1 MTTLDEKIIDTSVL
15 IEKQLPSFVRESSPK
30 FVSFLTSYYESQE
43 VKYNSLDIV
52 ENLIDYYNIGHYSP
66 SKLKETTKLTST
78 VGTNSTTIGVFD
90 TTGFPESNG
99 YIQIDDEI
107 IFYKSKTKTQ
117 FLDCVRSTGAFILEK
132 FPTSN
137 VTYKNSGTNTIH
149 PNGTLVYNISYQFA
163 IEFLNKIKN
172 EISPNIPEVLAQ
184 DLNIS
189 SFLKNISSFYRA
201 KGTKNSHK
209 LLFRILFNEKRVK
222 LKLQPAGTGAIINIL
237 NYSGDISAF
246 EVFSSGSGYYYEL
259 VNGQLQYP
267 PLIDIIGS
275 GTGVKN
281 PTTSIA
287 DSVAK
292 MVVTKM
298 TTSGGIFKPTQQDA
312 IPGVQVVNKGTNYVG
327 PITARVRDRNF
338 TQDQTVKCVD
348 ENNTIIGTGKVYSWS
363 DTTRELILYQ
373 ISGYFLPR
381 YSIIGEGGETPKA
394 KVSEAYPLDDL
405 NTKGNPSV
413 EVISV
418 DPNIELPKHN
428 VIKASSASLYRRK
441 VIRCELIS
449 GSLDLS
455 NVKLLELVQKRD
467 LTYKIQGATLEISE
481 IQKLDNNNYEFEL
494 GSNLD
499 YKKIFLPPSTTITQT
514 STIQSNSY
522 TNITVSSTAN
532 FPTTKGKLFIDGRL
546 VEYQSKTSTQFVN
559 CKVIRGSA
567 PLEVYNGVTA
577 HLYGRNCLADNNV
590 ATYCLFGYVNGD
602 RNSQPIEFRIVSVPS
617 KINITDGGSLYT
629 SSIFKF
635 NSSSTNTI
643 LKAKKYNF
651 GSVDEVIIENAG
663 INYRVNDKLVIDNT
677 FTYGAGFSAYVSEIQ
692 GVPVVDYDFI
702 SILGIDYIRII
713 TSQPHNISTNDVVYF
728 NSSINKQKV
737 FSVESLT
744 AFLIPK
750 PKLVN
755 AEDLSLSYTTTSK
768 SAQGSIVKI
777 AISNKGNNY
786 KKLPEIVTIDS
797 INGKNALLQL
807 NSKTIGKISSI
818 ECESISGELIG
829 DKTTQFSV
837 KFPSTSKIKNNY
849 QISKI
854 EVISGGNNYRPTDK
868 IKVNGVID
876 NNYQFK
882 IITSSGIITNI
893 EILYGGNNLSEIP
906 SITLE
911 SDYGTGAILEAKLNR
926 KLLLSDTILKLGSAT
941 TPTATIKVLNFDAQ
955 SSVLE
960 FEKLTGT
967 VTENTT
973 IYYAD
978 GSIYG
983 TIFSVNV
990 ASAYANISTTVSFPH
1005 KFLDNYG
1012 FLNDTTQRI
1021 HDSNYYQDWSYTIAS
1036 NRNTSEWK
1044 NEVIQN
1050 THPSGFKLFGKNLI
1064 ENQKSL
1070 FNNSQDVLSS
1080 SVIFKASLS
1089 NIANLNLKLS
1099 ECNTQKILID
1109 NYLSYSVG
1117 EFVYGNISKS
1127 IGIIKSISE
1136 SYIEVYLFGS
1146 SSFIFGE
1153 YVFEVDRTF
1162 ATTGVHNSNNVL
1174 VFYSGILQQPIT
1186 SYYIVDNN
1194 FIPFFEFSSF
1204 DQIIAHRLT
1213 NNFTTLDFTYQ
1224 NNTLKLYKD
1233 KLEFNSGSAE
1243 NLLISING
1251 VVQAPTFT
1259 VNGNIVT
1266 LDTNLKESDSIF
1278 VLHQQNLK
1286 KITFTGSGANYTLNY
1301 SPDSSCK
1308 LLVFANS
1315 VYQSQLVTDFSITGN
1330 QLVLSEPLTDSN
1342 IFGWYIDETINCYAL
1357 DTTVL
1362 LGNKILHVDNCAIKK
1377 LTQYVE
1383 SAATKN
1389 PESLYQITKNL
1400 IDGTVYADPD
1410 NTTVYGF
1417 DTRFKYSNPEYSTS
1431 YVEVLNEISFNG
1443 STTTFNLRYADGA
1456 EYTPVNGKNTLLVYV
1471 NNQVLDHDQYSISGS
1486 TIIFNQAYSASS
1498 KCTIID
1504 FNSKYLA
1511 NNTSTKSALL
1521 DRLNVSQNGTR
1532 KTFNLSD
1539 RGVPHYA
1546 KNVEDLFT
1554 IKNGVLKRPD
1564 SQTHSV
1570 SANKITFVDAP
1581 TASDNIKLCYFNRQL
1596 DPAKTKNVIL
1606 DSLICFDG
1614 VRSTFPI
1621 SINGILFSPI
1631 SSYHLFVIR
1640 NGVYQKPITDYTI
1653 SGSNIT
1659 FTTAPQQF
1667 EDISIYYSYDGL
1679 NQNFKFDNLRLFNN
1693 SQTRFGLTSN
1703 YVSTTVFSSSHL
1715 QVVKNGAY
1723 QYPNIDYT
1731 IGGPSDARYIDF
1743 VAAPST
1749 TDQISIIN
1757 YKSQDLVDIT
1767 NRFTQINTNTL
1778 QYTSQSPSIDT
1789 TTFLIYVNGIL
1800 QVGNAW
1806 TFDTNTN
1813 TLVFAGF
1820 VSLSLDEVQI
1830 LGFQTEKRSFDPITI
1845 SSGVFTYNLQVN
1857 SSTITTNLPLRS
1869 SDLVISINGVEQIPA
1884 SAYTVSGSTITLI
1897 NSNLPVGSVLYAY
1910 QIGSSSFDTEIIDYL
1925 DDNYLKST
1933 YKLQVNYKSFNPP
1946 ATSDVF
1952 VLRNGVAQNP
1962 GQDFTTGNG
1971 YITFDTNITPNEDVY
1986 ISYRH
1991 GSNEI
1996 AITNISG
2003 TTITLATSV
2012 SPSDYNNVVVHLNG
2026 VPQFNGVN
2034 YFIAGNTI
2042 ILPSLVDI
2050 NSIFVIKY
2058 APITFID
2065 PVEDCPNGFRT
2076 KFRLFYNQ
2084 QNIIASDILQNAD
2097 ILVSVNEVIQYPGVQ
2112 YTISANRAII
2122 EFATPPQSSDQI
2134 FMVKMNSNELIILSP
2149 VSGSNTVYD
2158 LSQSFSNDDQENLVV
2173 FSNNTWKF
2181 NELNEYN
2188 YTTSSRITL
2197 SSANTST
2204 YIFGIKFA
2212 GTFHLLDQINTPYN
2226 GINTKF
2232 NLFFNQENFMPPG
2245 TLENDMIPSESS
2257 LIVIKNG
2264 KILDPGVEY
2273 TLQGDIKSQ
2282 IQFSTAPIA
2291 ADAISVQC
2299 VGTFLKLLSITSG
2312 FGAKIYN
2319 LKTQTS
2325 VDYYP
2330 NADIERPRPHE
2341 NQILVIRDGNIQSPL
2356 YDYYIDN
2363 NKIVFTSN
2371 VTASKLV
2378 VLDFKGTAADVAVNS
2393 VSYQINVNDKI
2404 QISGEQSERTITQVI
2419 SPTVVKTTQY
2429 TGPKPSGFVGSAAVS
2444 GGKVTSV
2451 SITNGGS
2458 GYRYPAILRTLG
2470 VGYSAKATASVN
2482 NTLGGAIQAPVII
2495 QYPGYNQYQAPSVV
2509 ATSYAYSYTKM
2520 PLSTSNVRIGTKL
2533 SSNILP
2539 SAEIIPVANAQ
2550 NFEQSDVAIAI
2561 SSVTGSGAT
2570 FRPFISK
2577 GRIRKVEVLTS
2588 GIGYDDRDAE
2598 VIVVGGGGVGCI
2610 LELVLDSMGRVT
2622 SIIVR
2627 NSGEGYD
2634 TYRVIID
2641 NDIIEYT
2648 NIVSNQLIGCTRAIT
2663 AAAHN
2668 QNDIVYYDK
2677 FI

>member
-1 MTTLDEKIIDTSVL
+1 MSTLEEKIIDTSVL

-52 ENLIDYYNIGHYSP
+52 ENLIEYYNIGYYSP
-66 SKLKETTKLTST
+66 NKLKEYSTTTSN
-78 VGTNSTTIGVFD
+78 VSVNSTTISVLD
-90 TTGFPESNG
+90 TIGFPESNG
-99 YIQIDDEI
+99 YIQIDNEI
-107 IFYKSKTKTQ
+107 IFYRSKTKTQ
-117 FLDCVRSTGAFILEK
+117 FLDCVRATGAFILEK
-132 FPTSN
+132 FPASNIVYKTS
-137 VTYKNSGTNTIH
+137 KSAEAHLPGSK
-149 PNGTLVYNISYQFA
+149 VYNLSYYFVT
-163 IEFLNKIKN
+163 EFLDKIKS
-172 EISPNIPEVLAQ
+172 EISPSIPEVLAPE
-184 DLNIS
+184 LNIS

-201 KGTKNSHK
+201 KGTENSHK
-209 LLFRILFNEKRVK
+209 LLFRILFNERRVK
-222 LKLQPAGTGAIINIL
+222 LKLKAGGTGALIEIL
-237 NYSGDISAF
+237 NYSGDISSYQILSA
-246 EVFSSGSGYYYEL
+246 GSNYYYEL
-259 VNGQLQYP
+259 SNGQLVSP

-275 GTGVKN
+275 GAGAKDEVN
-281 PTTSIA
+281 SIA
-287 DSVAK
+287 SKKAE
-292 MVVTKM
+292 MVVTGM
-298 TTSGGIFKPTQQDA
+298 NSSGGITS
-312 IPGVQVVNKGTNYVG
+312 VQVLNKGSGYIG
-327 PITARVRDRNF
+327 PITARVRERLY
-338 TQDQTVKCVD
+338 TQDQVVNCVD
-348 ENNTIIGTGKVYSWS
+348 SNNNIIGTGKVYSWS
-363 DTTRELILYQ
+363 DSSRELILYQ
-373 ISGYFLPR
+373 ISGYFTANSKLIGVGEESPR
-381 YSIIGEGGETPKA
+381 ARISASYPINQLNKEGIPSIEIIPTDPIIERPK
-394 KVSEAYPLDDL
+394 E
-405 NTKGNPSV
+405 
-413 EVISV
+413 
-418 DPNIELPKHN
+418 N
-428 VIKASSASLYRRK
+428 VIKPSSASFYERRI
-441 VIRCELIS
+441 IRCELIS
-449 GSLDLS
+449 PSANLDGLT
-455 NVKLLELVQKRD
+455 LLELVQKRD
-467 LTYKIQGATLEISE
+467 LNYQISGASVEVSE
-481 IQKLDNNNYEFEL
+481 IQKVEENLYEFEI
-494 GSNLD
+494 GDNLS
-499 YKKIFLPPSTTITQT
+499 YSKLFLPPSTLITQT
-514 STIQSNSY
+514 ANLQSNSY
-522 TNITVSSTAN
+522 NTLTVSSTTN
-532 FPTTKGKLFIDGRL
+532 FPTNNGKLFINGRI
-546 VEYQSKTSTQFVN
+546 VEYRTKNQTQFLD
-559 CKVIRGSA
+559 CRIISGSS
-567 PLEVYNGVTA
+567 PLTVYNSDKA
-577 HLYGRNCLADNNV
+577 YLYGRTCLSGGSTD
-590 ATYCLFGYVNGD
+590 YFLYGYPNGD
-602 RNSQPIEFRIVSVPS
+602 RSKTPWQFRLLALPS
-617 KINITDGGSLYT
+617 KVTITNGGALYT
-629 SSIFKF
+629 SSLFKF
-635 NSSSTNTI
+635 DASTTNAI
-643 LKAKKYNF
+643 LKSKNYNF
-651 GSVDEVIIENAG
+651 GSVDEVILENPG
-663 INYRVNDKLVIDNT
+663 KNYKVYEKLLVDNT
-677 FTYGAGFSAYVSEIQ
+677 FTFGQGFSAYISEVF
-692 GVPVVDYDFI
+692 GVEVENYSFTTI
-702 SILGIDYIRII
+702 FGQNYIKI
-713 TSQPHNISTNDVVYF
+713 TTKTAHNLVQADVVSF
-728 NSSINKQKV
+728 NVSSLQNQKV
-737 FSVESLT
+737 FSVESDKV
-744 AFLIPK
+744 FLILRPSNFTDTT
-750 PKLVN
+750 LT
-755 AEDLSLSYTTTSK
+755 LSYTTTSK
-768 SAQGSIVKI
+768 SALGGISKI
-777 AISNKGNNY
+777 IISNKGNNY
-786 KKLPEIVTIDS
+786 KKLPAIIGIDTLS
-797 INGKNALLQL
+797 GTGALLQL
-807 NSKTIGKISSI
+807 NSSTIGKLSSI
-818 ECESISGELIG
+818 SCESISGELIG
-829 DKTTQFSV
+829 HRNTQYSV
-837 KFPSTSKIKNNY
+837 KFPSTAKLKNNY

-854 EVISGGNNYRPTDK
+854 EVVSGGNNYRPTDK
-868 IKVNGVID
+868 IKVNGAID
-876 NNYQFK
+876 PNYKFN
-882 IITSSGIITNI
+882 IVTSSGIITTV
-893 EILYGGNNLSEIP
+893 EMLYGGNNLTAIPQIEIESEF
-906 SITLE
+906 
-911 SDYGTGAILEAKLNR
+911 GTGAVLEAKLSR
-926 KLLLSDTILKLGSAT
+926 KLLFVNDILKFGSFT
-941 TPTATIKVLNFDAQ
+941 NPTATCKVLNFDSQ

-960 FEKLTGT
+960 FEKLSGT
-967 VTENTT
+967 INENDL
-973 IYYAD
+973 IYFTD
-978 GSIYG
+978 GSVYG
-983 TIFSVNV
+983 NIFSIRT
-990 ASAYANISTTVSFPH
+990 ASAHSQISTNISFPY

-1012 FLNDTTQRI
+1012 FLNDSTQRI
-1021 HDSNYYQDWSYTIAS
+1021 HDSNFYQDWSYLIAS
-1036 NRNTSEWK
+1036 NKNTLEWK

-1070 FNNSQDVLSS
+1070 FASQQDVFNS
-1080 SVIFKASLS
+1080 SVIFKTTL
-1089 NIANLNLKLS
+1089 ANLINLNIKLS
-1099 ECNTQKILID
+1099 DCNTQKVLIN
-1109 NYLSYSVG
+1109 NYAAYSVG
-1117 EFVYGNISKS
+1117 NFVYGNTSKS
-1127 IGIIKSISE
+1127 TGLIKSITE
-1136 SYIEVYLFGS
+1136 SYIEVYLLGN
-1146 SSFIFGE
+1146 SSFIIGE
-1153 YVFEVDRTF
+1153 YLFEVSKDF
-1162 ATTGVHNSNNVL
+1162 ATIGTNANNSTFI
-1174 VFYSGILQQPIT
+1174 FYSGILQKPEVA
-1186 SYYIVDNN
+1186 YYISDDN
-1194 FIPFFEFSSF
+1194 FIPRF
-1204 DQIIAHRLT
+1204 
-1213 NNFTTLDFTYQ
+1213 
-1224 NNTLKLYKD
+1224 
-1233 KLEFNSGSAE
+1233 EFNSNDELIAHKLTNDFDIIDYIVNGSTISLFKNNTSFVSGTSQ

-1259 VNGNIVT
+1259 VSGNTVT
-1266 LDTNLKESDSIF
+1266 LGSTLSSSDSIF
-1278 VLHQQNLK
+1278 VLYQQNLK
-1286 KITFTGSGANYTLNY
+1286 SLTFTGSGTNYTLNY
-1301 SPDSSCK
+1301 NPDSSCR
-1308 LLVFANS
+1308 LLIFTNS
-1315 VYQSQLVTDFSITGN
+1315 VYQSQLVTDFSVTGN
-1330 QLVLSEPLTDSN
+1330 QLVLSESVPASN
-1342 IFGWYIDETINCYAL
+1342 IFGWYIDESVACY
-1357 DTTVL
+1357 L
-1362 LGNKILHVDNCAIKK
+1362 LSIPTLQNNKILDVDNCEVKK

-1389 PESLYQITKNL
+1389 PESLYQITKDL
-1400 IDGTVYADPD
+1400 IDGTVYTDPD

-1417 DTRFKYSNPEYSTS
+1417 DTRFRYSNPEYSTS
-1431 YVEVLNEISFNG
+1431 YVEVLNEIVFNG
-1443 STTTFNLRYADGA
+1443 SATTFNLRYADGA

-1486 TIIFNQAYSASS
+1486 TITFNQAYSVSN

-1511 NNTSTKSALL
+1511 NNTSTKSAIL
-1521 DRLNVSQNGTR
+1521 DRLNVSQNDTR

-1546 KNVEDLFT
+1546 KNIEDLFT

-1621 SINGILFSPI
+1621 SANGILFSPI

-1659 FTTAPQQF
+1659 FTTVPQQF

-1743 VAAPST
+1743 VTAPST
-1749 TDQISIIN
+1749 TDEISIIN

-1789 TTFLIYVNGIL
+1789 TIFLIYVNGIL

-1813 TLVFAGF
+1813 TLVFGGF

-1830 LGFQTEKRSFDPITI
+1830 LGFQTQKRSFDPIII

-1962 GQDFTTGNG
+1962 GQDFTIGNG

-1996 AITNISG
+1996 GITNISG

-2034 YFIAGNTI
+2034 YFISGNTI

-2084 QNIIASDILQNAD
+2084 QNLIASDILQNAD

-2112 YTISANRAII
+2112 YTISANRGII

-2134 FMVKMNSNELIILSP
+2134 FMVKMSGNELIILSP

-2245 TLENDMIPSESS
+2245 TVENDMIPSESS

-2282 IQFSTAPIA
+2282 IQFSIAPIST
-2291 ADAISVQC
+2291 DVISVKC

-2312 FGAKIYN
+2312 FGGRIYN
-2319 LKTQTS
+2319 LKKQNS
-2325 VDYYP
+2325 ADYYP
-2330 NADIERPRPHE
+2330 NTDIERPRPHE

-2371 VTASKLV
+2371 VTAGKLV
-2378 VLDFKGTAADVAVNS
+2378 VLDFRGTTTDVAVNS
-2393 VSYQINVNDKI
+2393 VSYQINSGDKI
-2404 QISGEQSERTITQVI
+2404 QIDGEQGERTVSEIL
-2419 SPTVVKTTQY
+2419 SPTVLKTVSYSGQ
-2429 TGPKPSGFVGSAAVS
+2429 KPSGFAG
-2444 GGKVTSV
+2444 TSV
-2451 SITNGGS
+2451 VSQGKLTSISITNGGR
-2458 GYRYPAILRTLG
+2458 GYRNPVIFRTSG
-2470 VGYSAKATASVN
+2470 VGYGAKATASVN
-2482 NTLGGAIQAPVII
+2482 NTLGGVIQTPITI
-2495 QYPGYNQYQAPSVV
+2495 QYPGYNQYQTPSVIPT
-2509 ATSYAYSYTKM
+2509 AYAYSYKNK

-2533 SSNILP
+2533 SGNIT
-2539 SAEIIPVANAQ
+2539 STAEIIPVANAQ
-2550 NFEQSDVAIAI
+2550 NFGQSDI
-2561 SSVTGSGAT
+2561 SITITSSTGSGAL
-2570 FRPFISK
+2570 FRPFVSN
-2577 GRIRKVEVLTS
+2577 GRIRKVEVLNQ
-2588 GIGYDDRDAE
+2588 GIGYDDRDVE
-2598 VIVVGGGGVGCI
+2598 VNAIGGGGVGGV
-2610 LELVLDSMGRVT
+2610 LEVVLDGMGRVT
-2622 SIIVR
+2622 SVIVR

-2634 TYRVIID
+2634 TFRAIID
-2641 NDIIEYT
+2641 KDIIEYT
-2648 NIVSNQLIGCTRAIT
+2648 NVSSTQLVGCTRTNT
-2663 AAAHN
+2663 ASTHN
-2668 QNDIVYYDK
+2668 QNDIVYYDN